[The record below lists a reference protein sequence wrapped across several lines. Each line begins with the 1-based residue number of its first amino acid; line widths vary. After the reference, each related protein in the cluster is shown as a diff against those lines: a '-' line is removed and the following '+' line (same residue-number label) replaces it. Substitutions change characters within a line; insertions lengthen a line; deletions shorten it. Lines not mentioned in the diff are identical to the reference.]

1 MTNNF
6 NPGFDREKA
15 SFLELA
21 NRGDGLTPIE
31 YIYAGN
37 ASFESV
43 LASHLKGG
51 MIEINMLYVTNIDAS
66 DIITVTLEADIGTIT
81 TIYSEN
87 IYNKEKITTKDLFV
101 SDNIYFGTDSK
112 GSKTLIY
119 GSVEAHS
126 GPWSITT
133 TTMEIKSGAT
143 EFALGAFSLDAGVTT
158 MATGASA
165 WTAGSLSIN
174 STLVSINYIEGAL
187 KVGAVGIYS
196 GGLMDI
202 NAPKI
207 QIGDPTKLGV
217 TTLTISMKPDISFT
231 CSSATVNVTGSTIIN
246 LTSEADINLKSPT
259 LDLAAEIIEVGG
271 VTDVDYTTIFA
282 VRANKFFITTQS
294 LATMEIR
301 DTGIGTNFSLDG
313 IDLCDISTNNIVMNS
328 TAAVKI
334 NAANINITGVTSFEG
349 TVEITGD
356 TTVNGATQVVGN
368 LDVVGSIEFGTITFK
383 DGGVGIYTWPSPP
396 ILIPV
401 PLIEMNYLDC
411 ESETGILV
419 WKTQLL
425 ETIVEIPQ
433 TIQYLACEA
442 GILSWMTRALP
453 LSELIPVGTFE
464 VVTITNHLSC
474 ISLTGELAWM
484 TSVIKVIGTMPVSNN
499 KKDKLEI
506 GKNINIKGND
516 LKIPSFDF

>member
-1 MTNNF
+1 MTSNF

-15 SFLELA
+15 AFLELA
-21 NRGDGLTPIE
+21 NRGDGLSPIE

-43 LASHLKGG
+43 LASYIKGG
-51 MIEINMLYVTNIDAS
+51 MLDIYNIDAS
-66 DIITVTLEADIGTIT
+66 DINTVTLEADIGTIT

-101 SDNIYFGTDSK
+101 SDNIYFGTNSK
-112 GSKTLIY
+112 DSKTLIY

-126 GPWSITT
+126 GPWDITT
-133 TTMEIKSGAT
+133 SIMEIKSGAT

-282 VRANKFFITTQS
+282 IRANKFFVTTQS
-294 LATMEIR
+294 LATMEIL
-301 DTGIGTNFSLDG
+301 DTGMGTNFSLDG
-313 IDLCDISTNNIVMNS
+313 IDLCDFSANKLVINTTATTAITASAVDINGTDVNINSSTV
-328 TAAVKI
+328 
-334 NAANINITGVTSFEG
+334 NITGTGNISLKAAGIISVDSPG
-349 TVEITGD
+349 TIPGVPVPVAGGGALVADFIPPLP
-356 TTVNGATQVVGN
+356 VNG
-368 LDVVGSIEFGTITFK
+368 E
-383 DGGVGIYTWPSPP
+383 
-396 ILIPV
+396 
-401 PLIEMNYLDC
+401 
-411 ESETGILV
+411 LV
-419 WKTQLL
+419 FT
-425 ETIVEIPQ
+425 
-433 TIQYLACEA
+433 
-442 GILSWMTRALP
+442 LP
-453 LSELIPVGTFE
+453 N
-464 VVTITNHLSC
+464 VVTCEDGKLITVDY
-474 ISLTGELAWM
+474 IVTLTC
-484 TSVIKVIGTMPVSNN
+484 VI
-499 KKDKLEI
+499 
-506 GKNINIKGND
+506 
-516 LKIPSFDF
+516 